1 MILTKG
7 QKEYSKYVPVRKAEN
22 IFSFTNAA
30 NSGETTQVD
39 CIRNKNKLFFFFF
52 PQTHII
58 ISRVTVVGIW
68 KKNKKGY

>member
-39 CIRNKNKLFFFFF
+39 CIRNKNKLFFFFPPNTYYNF
-52 PQTHII
+52 Q
-58 ISRVTVVGIW
+58 GYCCW
-68 KKNKKGY
+68 DLEKK